1 MRCWLRTRLPQQ
13 REDRGN
19 AHMSFILGDGSTA
32 GILKGKIDGL
42 FVRVTEAPGGSLD
55 ASNVRNTQRHRQT
68 AKMQHLQE

>member
-1 MRCWLRTRLPQQ
+1 
-13 REDRGN
+13 
-19 AHMSFILGDGSTA
+19 MSFILGDGSTA
-32 GILKGKIDGL
+32 GILKGKSDGL